1 MELNT
6 NTNTNTNK
14 DLSNKVSTLENQVK
28 ILKSENKSLV
38 HRIIYLEELVKK
50 LCEKQNIPVT
60 FNSLPSIANAK
71 RNINIKLNP
80 NIPINTTNYGKK
92 NLPAISQSQIINNP
106 IMSKTM
112 KDFIID
118 KDEKEETWL
127 YYILSSQKLST
138 EKILSLLNIIDPD
151 KTVLEISAND
161 FVNEYSLYIH
171 LLEKFES
178 FNEFN
183 QDFQSMDTP
192 QIISYF
198 EEIFEVT
205 LMSDTVIIIRD
216 IPSKKN
222 NNYDELIVII
232 ASLIEKIHKIF
243 NNVLQKES
251 DSEGLGKMK
260 MILETQEDINI
271 LNIVKND
278 SRFLL
283 NIEKLNP

>member
-1 MELNT
+1 
-6 NTNTNTNK
+6 
-14 DLSNKVSTLENQVK
+14 
-28 ILKSENKSLV
+28 
-38 HRIIYLEELVKK
+38 
-50 LCEKQNIPVT
+50 
-60 FNSLPSIANAK
+60 
-71 RNINIKLNP
+71 
-80 NIPINTTNYGKK
+80 
-92 NLPAISQSQIINNP
+92 
-106 IMSKTM
+106 M

-251 DSEGLGKMK
+251 DSEGLGKMT

>member
-1 MELNT
+1 MDLN
-6 NTNTNTNK
+6 NNLENK
-14 DLSNKVSTLENQVK
+14 ILLLENQVK
-28 ILKSENKSLV
+28 TLKTENKSLV

-50 LCEKQNIPVT
+50 LCEKEGLP
-60 FNSLPSIANAK
+60 FNFNNLPAINNGK
-71 RNINIKLNP
+71 RNIFKLSP
-80 NIPINTTNYGKK
+80 NIPTNTLNYGKK
-92 NLPAISQSQIINNP
+92 NLPAISQSQVLSSQIQLTKN
-106 IMSKTM
+106 M

-118 KDEKEETWL
+118 KEEKEETWL

-138 EKILSLLNIIDPD
+138 DEILSLLNINDPD
-151 KTVLEISAND
+151 KTVLEISTNN
-161 FVNEYSLYIH
+161 FVNEYSLYIQ

-183 QDFQSMDTP
+183 QDFKSMDTS
-192 QIISYF
+192 QVISYF

-205 LMSDTVIIIRD
+205 LMSDTIIIIRD
-216 IPSKKN
+216 IPSKKKSN
-222 NNYDELIVII
+222 FDELMGLI

-251 DSEGLGKMK
+251 DSEGLGKMR
-260 MILETQEDINI
+260 MILETQEDLSI

-283 NIEKLNP
+283 SIEKLKSG

>member
-1 MELNT
+1 MEL
-6 NTNTNTNK
+6 NK
-14 DLSNKVSTLENQVK
+14 DLSSKVLALENQVK

-50 LCEKQNIPVT
+50 LCEKESIPAN
-60 FNSLPSIANAK
+60 FNSLPAIQTTK
-71 RNINIKLNP
+71 KNINIKLNP
-80 NIPINTTNYGKK
+80 NIPLSNLNNLNYGKK
-92 NLPAISQSQIINNP
+92 NLPAISQSQVINNT
-106 IMSKTM
+106 MSKTM

-118 KDEKEETWL
+118 KEEKEETWL
-127 YYILSSQKLST
+127 YYILSSQNLTT

-161 FVNEYSLYIH
+161 FVNEYGLYIK

-192 QIISYF
+192 QVISYF

-205 LMSDTVIIIRD
+205 LMSDTVVIIRN

-222 NNYDELIVII
+222 SNYDELIVII

-260 MILETQEDINI
+260 MILETQEDLNI
-271 LNIVKND
+271 LNVVRND

-283 NIEKLNP
+283 SIEKLNGC

>member
-1 MELNT
+1 
-6 NTNTNTNK
+6 
-14 DLSNKVSTLENQVK
+14 
-28 ILKSENKSLV
+28 
-38 HRIIYLEELVKK
+38 
-50 LCEKQNIPVT
+50 
-60 FNSLPSIANAK
+60 
-71 RNINIKLNP
+71 
-80 NIPINTTNYGKK
+80 
-92 NLPAISQSQIINNP
+92 
-106 IMSKTM
+106 M
-112 KDFIID
+112 KDFVID
-118 KDEKEETWL
+118 KDEKEEIWL
-127 YYILSSQKLST
+127 YYILSSQQLST
-138 EKILSLLNIIDPD
+138 EKILSLLNIVDPD
-151 KTVLEISAND
+151 KTVLELSTND

-232 ASLIEKIHKIF
+232 ASLIEKINKIF
-243 NNVLQKES
+243 NNVLQKEN
-251 DSEGLGKMK
+251 DTEGLGKMK
-260 MILETQEDINI
+260 MVLETEEDMNI
-271 LNIVKND
+271 LNVVKNEK
-278 SRFLL
+278 RFLL

>member
-1 MELNT
+1 MEL
-6 NTNTNTNK
+6 NK
-14 DLSNKVSTLENQVK
+14 DLSSKVLALENQVK

-50 LCEKQNIPVT
+50 LCEKESIPAN
-60 FNSLPSIANAK
+60 FNSLPAIQTTK
-71 RNINIKLNP
+71 KNINIKLNP
-80 NIPINTTNYGKK
+80 NIPLSNLNNLNYGKK
-92 NLPAISQSQIINNP
+92 NLPAISQSQVINNT
-106 IMSKTM
+106 MSKTM

-118 KDEKEETWL
+118 KEEKEETWL
-127 YYILSSQKLST
+127 YYILSSQNLTT

-161 FVNEYSLYIH
+161 FVNEYGLYIK

-192 QIISYF
+192 QVISYF

-205 LMSDTVIIIRD
+205 LMSDTVVIIRN

-222 NNYDELIVII
+222 SNYDELIVII

-260 MILETQEDINI
+260 MVLETQEDLNI
-271 LNIVKND
+271 LNVVKND

-283 NIEKLNP
+283 SIEKLNGC

>member
-1 MELNT
+1 MESSN
-6 NTNTNTNK
+6 
-14 DLSNKVSTLENQVK
+14 DLSSKVILLENQVK
-28 ILKSENKSLV
+28 TLKSENKSLV
-38 HRIIYLEELVKK
+38 HRIMYLEELVKK
-50 LCEKQNIPVT
+50 LCEKQNIPVN
-60 FNSLPSIANAK
+60 FNSLPAITNAK
-71 RNINIKLNP
+71 RNICFKLNT
-80 NIPINTTNYGKK
+80 NIPLNSSNYGKK
-92 NLPAISQSQIINNP
+92 NLPSIAQSQIINNT
-106 IMSKTM
+106 MSKTM

-127 YYILSSQKLST
+127 YYILTSEKLLT
-138 EKILSLLNIIDPD
+138 DKILSLLNINDPD

-161 FVNEYSLYIH
+161 FVNEYGLYIK

-178 FNEFN
+178 FNEYN

-192 QIISYF
+192 QIINYF

-205 LMSDTVIIIRD
+205 LMSDTIIIIRD

-222 NNYDELIVII
+222 SNYDELMIVV
-232 ASLIEKIHKIF
+232 ASLIERIHKIF
-243 NNVLQKES
+243 NNVLQKEN

-260 MILETQEDINI
+260 MILEAQEDINI

-283 NIEKLNP
+283 NIEKLGP

>member
-1 MELNT
+1 MESNV
-6 NTNTNTNK
+6 
-14 DLSNKVSTLENQVK
+14 DLSNKVTSLENQIK

-50 LCEKQNIPVT
+50 LCEKQNIMVN
-60 FNSLPSIANAK
+60 FNSLPAITKKNV
-71 RNINIKLNP
+71 NIKLNT
-80 NIPINTTNYGKK
+80 NIPLNSINYGKK
-92 NLPAISQSQIINNP
+92 NLPAISQSQVISNTMN
-106 IMSKTM
+106 KTM
-112 KDFIID
+112 KDFIVD

-127 YYILSSQKLST
+127 YYILSSLKLPT
-138 EKILSLLNIIDPD
+138 EKILDLLNINDPD

-161 FVNEYSLYIH
+161 FINEYGLYIQ

-178 FNEFN
+178 FNEYN

-216 IPSKKN
+216 VPSKRN
-222 NNYDELIVII
+222 NNYDEIMIVI
-232 ASLIEKIHKIF
+232 ASFIEKIHKIYI
-243 NNVLQKES
+243 NVIQKEN
-251 DSEGLGKMK
+251 DDEGLGKMK
-260 MILETQEDINI
+260 VILEAQEDINI

-278 SRFLL
+278 NRFLL
-283 NIEKLNP
+283 NIEKLNNN

>member
-1 MELNT
+1 MESN
-6 NTNTNTNK
+6 N
-14 DLSNKVSTLENQVK
+14 DLPTKVTLLENQVK
-28 ILKSENKSLV
+28 SLKSENKSLV

-50 LCEKQNIPVT
+50 LCEKQNIPVN
-60 FNSLPSIANAK
+60 FNSLPAIANTK
-71 RNINIKLNP
+71 RNISIKLNT
-80 NIPINTTNYGKK
+80 NIPLNTPNYGKK
-92 NLPAISQSQIINNP
+92 NLPSIAQSQIINNSL
-106 IMSKTM
+106 SKAM

-118 KDEKEETWL
+118 KEENEETWL

-138 EKILSLLNIIDPD
+138 EKILSLLNIIDED
-151 KTVLEISAND
+151 KTVLEISTND
-161 FVNEYSLYIH
+161 FVNEYGLYIK

-192 QIISYF
+192 QIKSYF

-205 LMSDTVIIIRD
+205 LMSDTIIIIRD

-222 NNYDELIVII
+222 NNYDELMVVI
-232 ASLIEKIHKIF
+232 ASLIEKIYKIF
-243 NNVLQKES
+243 NHVLQKEN
-251 DSEGLGKMK
+251 DAEGLGKMK
-260 MILETQEDINI
+260 MVLEAQEDINI

-283 NIEKLNP
+283 NIEKLGP

>member
-1 MELNT
+1 MESN
-6 NTNTNTNK
+6 N
-14 DLSNKVSTLENQVK
+14 DLSIKVMALENQVK
-28 ILKSENKSLV
+28 TLKSENKSLV
-38 HRIIYLEELVKK
+38 HRVIYLEELVKK
-50 LCEKQNIPVT
+50 LCEKQSIPAN
-60 FNSLPSIANAK
+60 FNSLPALTNAK
-71 RNINIKLNP
+71 KFKLNT
-80 NIPINTTNYGKK
+80 NIPLNTNYGKK
-92 NLPAISQSQIINNP
+92 NLPAISQSQIITNP
-106 IMSKTM
+106 INTMSKTM
-112 KDFIID
+112 KDFVID

-127 YYILSSQKLST
+127 YYILSSQQLTT
-138 EKILSLLNIIDPD
+138 EKILSLLNIDDPD

-161 FVNEYSLYIH
+161 FVNEYSLYIK

-178 FNEFN
+178 FNEYN

-205 LMSDTVIIIRD
+205 LMSDTIIIIRE

-222 NNYDELIVII
+222 NNYEELMAVI

-243 NNVLQKES
+243 NNVLQKEN
-251 DSEGLGKMK
+251 DSEGLGKMR
-260 MILETQEDINI
+260 MILEAQEDINI

-283 NIEKLNP
+283 NIEKLGC